1 MRTFFMGTPDFAVPS
16 LERVAETTDLTLVV
30 TRPDAV
36 RSRGR
41 KLEPSPV
48 KARALELGLEVVEAS
63 RVDDALVERIGSLS
77 CDLGVVAAFGCLLP
91 DALLDAARLGCV
103 NVHASSL
110 PRWRGAAPIQRA
122 ILAGDERAGVSIM
135 RVVHDLDAGA
145 YCRQADVDCSGLS
158 SAQLLDEL
166 ARLGADEL
174 AAALPTIADGTA
186 QWVEQDESLVT
197 YAKKIRKDEV
207 LLDPDFSA
215 EKNARLVRASGDT
228 APSRCVVSGR
238 ALRVLA
244 AEPDPSVEVERARVL
259 VRKGRIWL
267 GCSEGALRLE
277 QVKPDGKRAMAAQA
291 FAAGIAGKDDSWA
304 RV

>member
-1 MRTFFMGTPDFAVPS
+1 MGTPDFAVPS
-16 LERVAETTDLTLVV
+16 LERIAATTDLTLVV

-122 ILAGDERAGVSIM
+122 ILAGDERAGV
-135 RVVHDLDAGA
+135 
-145 YCRQADVDCSGLS
+145 
-158 SAQLLDEL
+158 
-166 ARLGADEL
+166 
-174 AAALPTIADGTA
+174 
-186 QWVEQDESLVT
+186 
-197 YAKKIRKDEV
+197 
-207 LLDPDFSA
+207 
-215 EKNARLVRASGDT
+215 
-228 APSRCVVSGR
+228 
-238 ALRVLA
+238 
-244 AEPDPSVEVERARVL
+244 
-259 VRKGRIWL
+259 
-267 GCSEGALRLE
+267 
-277 QVKPDGKRAMAAQA
+277 
-291 FAAGIAGKDDSWA
+291 
-304 RV
+304 